1 MLKKHTVLAGIM
13 VSVSLMLIATA
24 VYPGG
29 SLHDKNSVGF
39 QWSKNFISN
48 LFAEKAINGA
58 DNTARV
64 WADAGMI
71 LLSASFAVFFVRFS
85 KKIPNN
91 GAANVIKY
99 LGAGNMLF
107 NCLIATPLHDIMVVI
122 ASTLLLLSLFYITV
136 FVLQTKL
143 HWLKF
148 ACVVC
153 MLLYYI
159 TMFMYGSTYRGP
171 LPVMQK
177 VTFLSSILL
186 VLALEYFTTAADFAH
201 IKNKRKLS
209 EPETISEKTT
219 A

>member
-1 MLKKHTVLAGIM
+1 MLKKYIVLIGTI
-13 VSVSLMLIATA
+13 VSVLLLLIATT

-29 SLHDKNSVGF
+29 SLADKNSVGF
-39 QWSKNFISN
+39 QWSQNFISN
-48 LFAEKAINGA
+48 LFAAKAINGA
-58 DNTARV
+58 NNTARI

-85 KKIPNN
+85 KKIPNK
-91 GAANVIKY
+91 GAAIVIKY

-107 NCLIATPLHDIMVVI
+107 NCLIATPLHDLMVVV
-122 ASTLLLLSLFYITV
+122 ASTLLLVSLFYITV
-136 FVLQTKL
+136 FVMQTKL

-159 TMFMYGSTYRGP
+159 TMFLYGSTFRKP

-177 VTFLSSILL
+177 VTFISSILL

-201 IKNKRKLS
+201 IKTKRQQ
-209 EPETISEKTT
+209 
-219 A
+219 

>member
-1 MLKKHTVLAGIM
+1 MLKKYTVLIGTI
-13 VSVSLMLIATA
+13 VSVLLLLIATT

-29 SLHDKNSVGF
+29 SLADKNSVGF
-39 QWSKNFISN
+39 QWSQNFISN
-48 LFAEKAINGA
+48 LFAAKAINGA
-58 DNTARV
+58 NNTARI

-85 KKIPNN
+85 KKIPNK
-91 GAANVIKY
+91 GAAIVIKY

-107 NCLIATPLHDIMVVI
+107 NCLIATPLHDLMVVV
-122 ASTLLLLSLFYITV
+122 ASTLLLVSLFYITV
-136 FVLQTKL
+136 FVMQTKL

-159 TMFMYGSTYRGP
+159 TMFLYGSTFRQP

-177 VTFLSSILL
+177 VTFISSILL

-201 IKNKRKLS
+201 IKTKRQQ
-209 EPETISEKTT
+209 
-219 A
+219 

>member
-1 MLKKHTVLAGIM
+1 MLRKHAVLAGTII
-13 VSVSLMLIATA
+13 SILLMLMATV

-29 SLHDKNSVGF
+29 SVADKNSVGF
-39 QWSKNFISN
+39 QWTQNFISD

-58 DNTARV
+58 DNTASV
-64 WADAGMI
+64 WADAGMVM
-71 LLSASFAVFFVRFS
+71 LSASFAIFFVRFS
-85 KKIPNN
+85 KKIPNK

-107 NCLIATPLHDIMVVI
+107 NCLIATPMHDLMVVI
-122 ASTLLLLSLFYITV
+122 ASTLLLVSLFYITV
-136 FVLQTKL
+136 FIMQTKL

-159 TMFMYGSTYRGP
+159 TMFLYGSTFREP
-171 LPVMQK
+171 LPIIQK

-186 VLALEYFTTAADFAH
+186 VLALEYFTTSANFAH
-201 IKNKRKLS
+201 IKTKRKLS
-209 EPETISEKTT
+209 DLETISEKTSV
-219 A
+219 

>member
-1 MLKKHTVLAGIM
+1 MLKKHAVLAGII
-13 VSVSLMLIATA
+13 VSMLLLLIATV

-29 SLHDKNSVGF
+29 SLADKNSIGF
-39 QWSKNFISN
+39 QWSRNFISN

-64 WADAGMI
+64 WAGAGMV

-85 KKIPNN
+85 KKIPNK

-122 ASTLLLLSLFYITV
+122 ASTLLLVSLFYITV
-136 FVLQTKL
+136 FVMQTKL
-143 HWLKF
+143 HWLKL
-148 ACVVC
+148 ACAVC

-159 TMFMYGSTYRGP
+159 TIFLYGSTFRGP

-201 IKNKRKLS
+201 IKTKRKLS
-209 EPETISEKTT
+209 EPEAISEKTT
-219 A
+219 L